1 MVFIHFLAIG
11 RLLINVTSLSLG
23 VCVWIVS
30 WNHHSIFHNTNL
42 HAGQQ
47 PVSSVL
53 PGDLLLAL

>member
-30 WNHHSIFHNTNL
+30 WNRHSIFHNI
-42 HAGQQ
+42 
-47 PVSSVL
+47 VSSITL
-53 PGDLLLAL
+53 IYMLANSL